1 MNPDAPPGFEK
12 LREGFGFADVL
23 QPLYRRAGDTPAM
36 GMYVRERHINTLG
49 ICHGGVLMT
58 LADIVASLS
67 VWRARGRNAGNPT
80 INLSFDFIAAARE
93 GDWIQAEADRVTV
106 KRNVGFSSGVVTSGD
121 GGIVCRFSGGFY
133 LFDRDGPAVRA

>member
-67 VWRARGRNAGNPT
+67 VWRARGRRESGPFFRHFSLRSPTMRLNMAKKRTRFPDRLATNP
-80 INLSFDFIAAARE
+80 
-93 GDWIQAEADRVTV
+93 
-106 KRNVGFSSGVVTSGD
+106 
-121 GGIVCRFSGGFY
+121 
-133 LFDRDGPAVRA
+133 

>member
-58 LADIVASLS
+58 LAGGKAAPFSAIFRCVAPLCASTWRKNGLAFPIVSPRTPESDRLP
-67 VWRARGRNAGNPT
+67 ARISRQYAPKYGFGDTVEAQ
-80 INLSFDFIAAARE
+80 IATLAR
-93 GDWIQAEADRVTV
+93 
-106 KRNVGFSSGVVTSGD
+106 
-121 GGIVCRFSGGFY
+121 
-133 LFDRDGPAVRA
+133 